1 MGNEMGNNNTSAI
14 KEEDNISEAEKKTFQ
29 EDTSEVADGMSQD
42 IHEDNAKE
50 EIQNVP
56 TSKANDVMEKASE
69 ASNDITNEL
78 GKGTWQEEG
87 HAEDQKEKTQTIS
100 TVEAKDEDT
109 QEKAIGIASNHTA
122 SMLEND
128 SMEGDTHASD
138 VNMENQ
144 MPPTAEAEGVQEKAE
159 GLVSEDATTE
169 LGKVSLQEYSHEDYE
184 KEKMQMN
191 PTEEAKDV
199 QEEATG
205 LNSSSTASMPE
216 NDLLGEDSCKSDMN
230 MENKMHPTAEVEDV
244 QEKATGMASD
254 YATSSLENDLLK
266 GDAPEDDVHAD
277 HQKHQIIEGKV
288 DHQQIAA
295 RSDFNDKTSEFDD
308 KPQEDKQDGNVVNP
322 AANGIYVQEKTIIIS
337 SDAPLNFTN
346 SFEGSGNEITGVRQP
361 EKSPNDESIEA
372 QGGNS
377 EILSSSSLE
386 GTQEYEK
393 QEETRLREHLSVTY
407 NNHLNNEPSIQQGDE
422 TTEVSIPEKSS
433 NDGSVEAEGGNFGS
447 LSSCSLE
454 GTEEYDKQEETC
466 LREQL
471 LVTYNNHVN
480 DEPSIQQGDE
490 TTEATQPEK
499 STNDGSVEA
508 EGGHSESLSSSS
520 LEGTKEYE
528 KQEEPCFRDHL
539 LVTYNIHLNNEP
551 SIQQGD
557 EITEVIQPEKSPN
570 DGSVEAEGGHS
581 ESLSSSSLEGT
592 EEYEK
597 QEESCFRDHLL
608 VTYNNHLNNE
618 PSIQQGDEINE
629 VIQPEKSPND
639 GSVEAE
645 GGHSASLPSS
655 SLEGT
660 EEYEKQEESCFRDH
674 LLQTYDNHLNN
685 EPSIQQGNETT
696 EVRQPEKSPNDGLVE
711 VEGGNSESLSS
722 SSLEGTEEYEKQE
735 ETCFREH
742 LLVTY
747 KHHFNNEASIQQEK
761 EMESHKK
768 LCADKSD
775 GKDRNEFGSSVIDT
789 CGTPPSIDN
798 TNGNSL
804 TKVNCTTEDSLTSL
818 LDSSIVDNPLKFD
831 HEENYEVLYGE
842 SILSKSGSTMENSHD
857 YKPDQCMKDSLKEY
871 KSGMVYTCDMAIG
884 SNGDTNGERKMLPD
898 SNACKLATSDQVEE
912 PKVTENGVPFDV
924 DAYVN
929 NYNKASEESGT
940 VSDQKHFVVPEVKRV
955 SLIAGLTVV
964 DCRHEEGESYKNK
977 IEESEASRVMVN
989 TFDGTQMSEQ
999 CNSDLVTINQEESFP
1014 LQYNSSLLHICD
1026 DNQDNVKQDQSFT
1039 ATSMPNSDWKLANET
1054 KNFAIDNHVSS
1065 KLTVPSVDLVDDEAF
1080 EKREEHLQHVKA
1092 ASSAGA
1098 ELTTS
1103 TATMSIEP
1111 SSIYSIFA
1119 NGGYETRDSV
1129 TRLST
1134 ESNPDNSI
1142 SCQMQK
1148 SPSFNLNL
1156 RKEARAEESDKIP
1169 LLHQDMSADK
1179 SLSKKTSQNLIK
1191 SVPHDDYEQCMLHIE
1206 EMPVQEKIVT
1216 MERSYSRKSKA
1227 PFIGLLKE
1235 EEEAHLLNMP
1245 QIQHNHVGTK
1255 NAVSSTSHKR
1265 KEKRKPRSSFF
1276 SSCICCATVP

>member
-1 MGNEMGNNNTSAI
+1 MGNEMGNNNTSAT
-14 KEEDNISEAEKKTFQ
+14 KEEDNISEAEKKTFR

-277 HQKHQIIEGKV
+277 HQKHQIIESKV

-308 KPQEDKQDGNVVNP
+308 KPQEDQQDGNVVNP
-322 AANGIYVQEKTIIIS
+322 AANGIYVQEKTIIVA

-346 SFEGSGNEITGVRQP
+346 SFEGS
-361 EKSPNDESIEA
+361 
-372 QGGNS
+372 
-377 EILSSSSLE
+377 
-386 GTQEYEK
+386 
-393 QEETRLREHLSVTY
+393 
-407 NNHLNNEPSIQQGDE
+407 GDE

-499 STNDGSVEA
+499 SPNDGSVEA

-685 EPSIQQGNETT
+685 EPSIQQDEEETT
-696 EVRQPEKSPNDGLVE
+696 VLTVNPVNVSNNIEIQ
-711 VEGGNSESLSS
+711 ESLSGHS
-722 SSLEGTEEYEKQE
+722 DHEEPDKFISEKSFQGTKSHLEVNFLDTNSHSELIKDDG
-735 ETCFREH
+735 
-742 LLVTY
+742 L
-747 KHHFNNEASIQQEK
+747 EK

-940 VSDQKHFVVPEVKRV
+940 VSDQKHFVVPEAKRV